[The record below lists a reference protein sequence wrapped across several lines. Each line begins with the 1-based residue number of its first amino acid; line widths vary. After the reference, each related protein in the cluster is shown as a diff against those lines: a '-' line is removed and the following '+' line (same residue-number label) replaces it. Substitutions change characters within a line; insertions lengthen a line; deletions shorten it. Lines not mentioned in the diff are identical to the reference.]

1 MRRIVIRRQG
11 RGEHIAGPVPHL
23 SQESASV
30 SFIVPVSKDA
40 DGCSVRKRETGDID
54 RVARSVLA
62 PGAFFAT
69 IKAAAGISAKVLN
82 LCYFRVEDLLGHG
95 VERMPLPKF
104 QRQCDIASGWR
115 RLRGEWIG
123 IEPSAI
129 RPAAS
134 ALPRFVQHRQGNVG
148 SPQNVAAGESV
159 SAQRRKLVRCG
170 KADGVVQIEGRPRIV
185 FGVLSQPC
193 PRAQRD
199 GQQAQQQQKATV
211 QQEPPDTARNAKRV
225 GLRL

>member
-11 RGEHIAGPVPHL
+11 RGEHIAGPVAHL
-23 SQESASV
+23 SQESARV
-30 SFIVPVSKDA
+30 AFIVPVSKDA

-54 RVARSVLA
+54 RIARGVLA

-69 IKAAAGISAKVLN
+69 IKAAARISAKVLN
-82 LCYFRVEDLLGHG
+82 LCYFRIEDVAGYG
-95 VERMPLPKF
+95 VERVPLPKF
-104 QRQCDIASGWR
+104 QCQRDIASGRR

-123 IEPSAI
+123 IEPGAI

-148 SPQNVAAGESV
+148 SPQNVAAGEGV
-159 SAQRRKLVRCG
+159 SAQRRKFVRCG
-170 KADGVVQIEGRPRIV
+170 KANWVVQIEGRPRIV
-185 FGVLSQPC
+185 FGVFGQPC
-193 PRAQRD
+193 PRAKGN
-199 GQQAQQQQKATV
+199 GQHAQQQQKATV

-225 GLRL
+225 WRRF